1 MLPAREQPIR
11 LVLVDD
17 HTLMRQGMARLLA
30 DQPDM
35 KVIKQLSSGEEII
48 DIINN
53 PSAENISE
61 ESLDVLILDARM
73 PGLGSIETARQLLES
88 QPDLKIIA
96 LSSVASG
103 VIPSQLLRGGVQG
116 FLTKRVDMEELCTAI
131 RQVHSGQR
139 YICAEVATKLAVDP
153 FNQRDSLFDKLSRRE
168 MQIAQMLTDGKKV
181 SQISGVL
188 ELSPKTVY
196 SYRYRIFE
204 KLGIRSD
211 VELTIL
217 AVRHGLTDDT
227 RELADLDQLE
237 RFAS

>member
-116 FLTKRVDMEELCTAI
+116 FLTKRVDMEELCT
-131 RQVHSGQR
+131 
-139 YICAEVATKLAVDP
+139 
-153 FNQRDSLFDKLSRRE
+153 
-168 MQIAQMLTDGKKV
+168 
-181 SQISGVL
+181 
-188 ELSPKTVY
+188 
-196 SYRYRIFE
+196 
-204 KLGIRSD
+204 
-211 VELTIL
+211 
-217 AVRHGLTDDT
+217 
-227 RELADLDQLE
+227 
-237 RFAS
+237 